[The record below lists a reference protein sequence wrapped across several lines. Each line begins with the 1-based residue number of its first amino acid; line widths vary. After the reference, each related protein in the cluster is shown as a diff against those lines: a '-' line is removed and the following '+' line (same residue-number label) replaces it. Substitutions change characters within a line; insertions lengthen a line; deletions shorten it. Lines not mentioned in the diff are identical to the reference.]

1 MRKMTKAKIGVGALG
16 AITLT
21 VGLVGQSVA
30 YADYAPGSK
39 DVVGVGS
46 DTVQDIGDFIA
57 DGDFLGDTGW
67 NFSGAN
73 KIVNFDAT
81 ADANTRLAY
90 STDGGAG
97 GINCSPGTGALAGT
111 GNATTKHAET
121 NACTLNPT
129 IVLRAG
135 LSPVQRPNGSGGGKS
150 AWLNDTTTP
159 YKIQYVRASAAYASQ
174 AAFVTAFG
182 TGGADAAT
190 VGTDPL
196 AMLST
201 GVAGLNPTHAV
212 ALSAAQLKLIYA
224 CTTSPA
230 GGAGHTMEWV
240 DVGGSSTNSIIPV
253 LPQLGSGTRSRF
265 LTDIGSPTPG
275 TCVKTAEENDP
286 TYLTTTTSPDDTIEP
301 MSGGRLNLFLGNL
314 GDGTANGVG
323 GYFKDPSCVFKSAT
337 PAACV
342 SPANTISVS
351 DTKFWTAGSP
361 SDAQPIL
368 NDQRPLYIYFRD
380 SDVNSPTAFEPGS
393 TLNWVRSL
401 FYNPCSGT
409 GHTTGCVTIG
419 GVTYGPGGQPYYATD
434 AGQGLISAAGV
445 DPTGYTVAVP
455 GP

>member
-1 MRKMTKAKIGVGALG
+1 MRIMTKAKVGLGAVG

-21 VGLVGQSVA
+21 VGLVGPAA
-30 YADYAPGSK
+30 YADYAPGPK

-57 DGDFLGDTGW
+57 DGDFLGDLGW
-67 NFSGAN
+67 NASAAN
-73 KIVNFDAT
+73 KVVNFDAT

-97 GINCSPGTGALAGT
+97 GINCSPGTGATVGT

-135 LSPVQRPNGSGGGKS
+135 LSPVQRPNGSGGGKT
-150 AWLNDTTTP
+150 AWLNDTTPP
-159 YKIQYVRASAAYASQ
+159 YKIQYVRASAAYAAQ

-182 TGGADAAT
+182 TGGADAAQ

-196 AMLST
+196 AILST
-201 GVAGLNPTHAV
+201 GVAGANPTHAV
-212 ALSAAQLKLIYA
+212 ALSAAQLKTIYA
-224 CTTSPA
+224 CTQSPA
-230 GGAGHTMEWV
+230 GGVGHTMEWV
-240 DVGGSSTNSIIPV
+240 DVGGTSTDSIIPI

-265 LTDIGSPTPG
+265 LSDIGSPTVG

-286 TYLTTTTSPDDTIEP
+286 TYLTTTANPDDAIEP

-314 GDGTANGVG
+314 GDGTSNGVG
-323 GYFKDPSCVFKSAT
+323 GYFKDPSCPFKSAT
-337 PAACV
+337 APC
-342 SPANTISVS
+342 PNTISVS
-351 DTKFWTAGSP
+351 DTKYWTTGTP
-361 SDAQPIL
+361 SDANAIQLDP
-368 NDQRPLYIYFRD
+368 RPLYVYFRD
-380 SDVNSPTAFEPGS
+380 SDVNSTTAFEPGS

-401 FYNPCSGT
+401 FYNPCSGA

-419 GVTYGPGGQPYYATD
+419 GTTYGPGGVPFYQTAS
-434 AGQGLISAAGV
+434 GQSLVSAAGV
-445 DPTGYTVAVP
+445 DPTGYQVLTP

>member
-1 MRKMTKAKIGVGALG
+1 MRIMTKAKVGLGAVG

-21 VGLVGQSVA
+21 VGLVAPAA
-30 YADYAPGSK
+30 YADYAPGPK

-57 DGDFLGDTGW
+57 DGDFLGDLGW
-67 NFSGAN
+67 NASAVN
-73 KIVNFDAT
+73 KVVNFDAT

-97 GINCSPGTGALAGT
+97 GINCSPGTGATAGT
-111 GNATTKHAET
+111 ANQNVKHAET

-135 LSPVQRPNGSGGGKS
+135 LSPVQRPNGSGGGKN

-159 YKIQYVRASAAYASQ
+159 YKIQYVRASAAYNSQ

-182 TGGADAAT
+182 TGGADAAQ

-196 AMLST
+196 AILST
-201 GVAGLNPTHAV
+201 GTAGANPTNAV
-212 ALSAAQLKLIYA
+212 PLSASQLNTIYS
-224 CTTSPA
+224 CTQSPA
-230 GGAGHTMEWV
+230 GGVGHTTEWV
-240 DVGGSSTNSIIPV
+240 DVGGTSTDSIIPV

-265 LTDIGSPTPG
+265 LSDISLTTPG

-286 TYLTTTTSPDDTIEP
+286 TYLTTTSNPDDTIEP

-314 GDGTANGVG
+314 GTGGSNGVG
-323 GYFKDPSCVFKSAT
+323 GYFKDPSCIFKAT
-337 PAACV
+337 TPTACV
-342 SPANTISVS
+342 SPNNTISVS
-351 DTKFWTAGSP
+351 DTKFWTTGTPSAGG
-361 SDAQPIL
+361 AIL

-380 SDVNSPTAFEPGS
+380 SDVNSTTAFEPGS

-401 FYNPCSGT
+401 FYNPCSGA

-419 GVTYGPGGQPYYATD
+419 TTTYGPGGVPFYQTSS
-434 AGQGLISAAGV
+434 GQALIAAAGV
-445 DPTGYTVAVP
+445 DPTGYQVLTP